1 MQKKG
6 ARLLAIELQDISY
19 TYMPGTPYERK
30 ALQHVT
36 LSIEEGRFVAIA
48 GHTGSGK
55 STLLQHL
62 NGLLTPTSGQVIVDG
77 VNLSPKGKSE
87 KAKALAARRSV
98 GMVFQY
104 AEHQLFEETIFEDIA
119 FGPRN
124 FGCDEAE
131 VEERVRAAMALV
143 HLDFETYRD
152 RSPFQLSGGQMRRV
166 ALAGVL
172 ALRPKYLVLDEPTA
186 GLDPKGRKDLL
197 TTIGELHRKEGT
209 TIIFASHNMDD
220 IFQLAD
226 TVVVMRQGEM
236 LLSGSP
242 AEVFPQAE
250 TIAKA
255 GLRPPQLM
263 TLLTR
268 IQSAGVPLTADDL
281 LSRTPEQA
289 ARVIERALK
298 SRQGRRGNDAQ

>member
-1 MQKKG
+1 M
-6 ARLLAIELQDISY
+6 
-19 TYMPGTPYERK
+19 
-30 ALQHVT
+30 
-36 LSIEEGRFVAIA
+36 
-48 GHTGSGK
+48 
-55 STLLQHL
+55 
-62 NGLLTPTSGQVIVDG
+62 
-77 VNLSPKGKSE
+77 
-87 KAKALAARRSV
+87 
-98 GMVFQY
+98 
-104 AEHQLFEETIFEDIA
+104 
-119 FGPRN
+119 
-124 FGCDEAE
+124 
-131 VEERVRAAMALV
+131 
-143 HLDFETYRD
+143 
-152 RSPFQLSGGQMRRV
+152 
-166 ALAGVL
+166 

-209 TIIFASHNMDD
+209 TIIFVSHNMDD

-281 LSRTPEQA
+281 LARTPEQA
-289 ARVIERALK
+289 ARAIERALK
-298 SRQGRRGNDAQ
+298 MKKGRRGNDAQ